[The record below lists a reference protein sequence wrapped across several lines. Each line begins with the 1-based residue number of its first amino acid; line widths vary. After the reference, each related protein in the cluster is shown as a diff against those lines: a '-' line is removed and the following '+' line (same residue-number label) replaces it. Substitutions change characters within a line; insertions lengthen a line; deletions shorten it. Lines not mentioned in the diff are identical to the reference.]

1 MRRSVLRKSGEP
13 VRVLRLAQPT
23 GPAMLTR
30 VGANEARMT
39 SCWCS
44 QPYRR
49 IEAQYLP
56 GLVERV
62 HQGADAAF
70 AAPSGAA
77 RPLSNR
83 ARRWLFHSLARPVT
97 RNRFHDLGCGV
108 AALRRDALL
117 DTPIYGDFFRFLPTL
132 MQREGFEVV
141 ELPAQQHPGDVGL
154 RFYGPA
160 AYLPRGGGPARE
172 LLPGS
177 VYRAP
182 APVLRLDRTGAGRH
196 RDNPARNSAG
206 ATNRRR
212 GHRQPAC
219 AAARHAFFLALGI
232 QSIALGLVAEIIV
245 HLSAPTRRPYRLAR
259 SGFPP
264 TATIPPDEWIRRR
277 IATDSRSTFCPPA
290 GCRGLSARAH
300 PEPDGTPDDRTR
312 IGSRHSGRCT
322 RCRPVCCSPASR
334 LRPCG
339 GR

>member
-1 MRRSVLRKSGEP
+1 
-13 VRVLRLAQPT
+13 VLRLAQPA

-30 VGANEARMT
+30 VGATEAKNDLLLVL
-39 SCWCS
+39 
-44 QPYRR
+44 PAYRR

-70 AAPSGAA
+70 AARVG
-77 RPLSNR
+77 RREPLPNR

-141 ELPAQQHPGDVGL
+141 ELPAQQHPEDVGL

-160 AYLPRGGGPARE
+160 AYLRAAVDLLGSYFLARFTERPLRFFGLIGLVLGGIGAILLAILLVQRIGGVGIANRPA
-172 LLPGS
+172 LLLGT
-177 VYRAP
+177 
-182 APVLRLDRTGAGRH
+182 L
-196 RDNPARNSAG
+196 
-206 ATNRRR
+206 
-212 GHRQPAC
+212 
-219 AAARHAFFLALGI
+219 FLALGI

-259 SGFPP
+259 LDSPDSNDSSG
-264 TATIPPDEWIRRR
+264 
-277 IATDSRSTFCPPA
+277 
-290 GCRGLSARAH
+290 
-300 PEPDGTPDDRTR
+300 
-312 IGSRHSGRCT
+312 
-322 RCRPVCCSPASR
+322 
-334 LRPCG
+334 
-339 GR
+339 

>member
-1 MRRSVLRKSGEP
+1 MKPSVVSVIIPLHERCDPLGPLYKEYLDPLRAAGLDPEFLFVAAPSHAAQANEADVLRKSGEP

-30 VGANEARMT
+30 VGAIEAKNDLLLVL
-39 SCWCS
+39 
-44 QPYRR
+44 PAYRR

-70 AAPSGAA
+70 AARVG
-77 RPLSNR
+77 RREPLSNR

-117 DTPIYGDFFRFLPTL
+117 ETPIYGDFFRFLPTL

-141 ELPAQQHPGDVGL
+141 ELPAQQHPGDVGV

-160 AYLPRGGGPARE
+160 AYLRAAVDLLGSYFLARFTERPLRFFGLIGLLLGGIGAILLVILLVQRIGGVGIANRPA
-172 LLPGS
+172 LLLGT
-177 VYRAP
+177 
-182 APVLRLDRTGAGRH
+182 L
-196 RDNPARNSAG
+196 
-206 ATNRRR
+206 
-212 GHRQPAC
+212 
-219 AAARHAFFLALGI
+219 FLALGI

-259 SGFPP
+259 L
-264 TATIPPDEWIRRR
+264 
-277 IATDSRSTFCPPA
+277 DSADSN
-290 GCRGLSARAH
+290 
-300 PEPDGTPDDRTR
+300 D
-312 IGSRHSGRCT
+312 
-322 RCRPVCCSPASR
+322 SP
-334 LRPCG
+334 G
-339 GR
+339 